1 MMMRLMLLLSLVL
14 VCYCYQ
20 NICIGTKKNIN
31 NRITYNSNSN
41 DNANDNSNSI
51 KTINDDVK
59 DNIKITLTTPLLLGL
74 GSLSS
79 SLKSNAD
86 DRNYDKKDSVYN
98 SPLPADAYTT
108 LGNMNMCKI
117 INGMWQVSGIITIT
131 IIIVIIIILIFIIIG
146 AHGYQPNKELVVS
159 SMSKH
164 ADKGFTTFDLADIYG
179 PAESYVG
186 AFNKGPAA
194 SSQAKDCQFFTKWVP
209 RPQEITQ
216 KKVDAAIDKS
226 LLAMGTEQL
235 DLLQFHWWDYDNKY
249 YYDAMGGLMKLHDQE
264 KIKNIGLC
272 NFDTEHMLDLINEK
286 APIVSNQVS
295 FSILD
300 TRPLEKMV
308 PASLEHNVKL
318 LTYGGLLGG
327 FISSYWK
334 GKPEPIY
341 DSLTNVS
348 LRKYLPW
355 IQYWGGWRL
364 FQELLTV
371 LDKIAIKHSVSISN
385 VAIRWVLDQPA
396 VGGVIVGVRFGL
408 SDHIRDNVQTFNL
421 KLDDEDINAIKVV
434 QGKGNKL
441 YTIFGDTGNE
451 YHRRSG

>member
-1 MMMRLMLLLSLVL
+1 
-14 VCYCYQ
+14 
-20 NICIGTKKNIN
+20 
-31 NRITYNSNSN
+31 
-41 DNANDNSNSI
+41 
-51 KTINDDVK
+51 
-59 DNIKITLTTPLLLGL
+59 
-74 GSLSS
+74 
-79 SLKSNAD
+79 
-86 DRNYDKKDSVYN
+86 
-98 SPLPADAYTT
+98 
-108 LGNMNMCKI
+108 
-117 INGMWQVSGIITIT
+117 
-131 IIIVIIIILIFIIIG
+131 
-146 AHGYQPNKELVVS
+146 
-159 SMSKH
+159 MSKH
-164 ADKGFTTFDLADIYG
+164 VDKGFTTFDLADIYG

-186 AFNKGPAA
+186 AFSKGPLA

-216 KKVDAAIDKS
+216 KKVDAAIEKS
-226 LLAMGTEQL
+226 LLSMGTEQL

-249 YYDAMGGLMKLHDQE
+249 YYDAMGGLMKLHDEE

-272 NFDTEHMLDLINEK
+272 NFDTEHMLNLINEN

-341 DSLTNVS
+341 DNLTNVS
-348 LRKYLPW
+348 LKKYLPW
-355 IQYWGGWRL
+355 IQSWGGWRL

-371 LDKIAIKHSVSISN
+371 LDKIALKHSVSISN

-408 SDHIRDNVQTFNL
+408 TDHIKDNIQTFNL

-434 QGKGNKL
+434 QSKGTNL
-441 YTIFGDTGNE
+441 YSIFGDTGNE
-451 YHRRSG
+451 YHRRRG